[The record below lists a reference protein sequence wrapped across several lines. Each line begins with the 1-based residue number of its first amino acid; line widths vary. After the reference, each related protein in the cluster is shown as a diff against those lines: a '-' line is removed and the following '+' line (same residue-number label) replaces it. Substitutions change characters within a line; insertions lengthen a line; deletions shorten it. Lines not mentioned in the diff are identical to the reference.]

1 MKPRSARVVE
11 LLNAALTFELTV
23 INSYFL
29 TARVLD
35 NWGLPK
41 LGKVFYD
48 LSIGEMKDADELVKR
63 ILFFEGHPN
72 LQKLNPLAVG
82 EDPKEMLE
90 ISRDSEYAAS
100 QQFNDA
106 ASECRELGDHATA
119 ELFERMAL
127 DEEEHADWFEAQLDA
142 INLVGLENY
151 LAQQVDAGQ
160 APA

>member
-11 LLNAALTFELTV
+11 LLNDALTLELTV
-23 INSYFL
+23 VNSYFL

-35 NWGLPK
+35 NWGLPR

-48 LSIGEMKDADELVKR
+48 LSIGEMKDADDIIKR

-82 EDPKEMLE
+82 ETPQEMLQVG
-90 ISRDSEYAAS
+90 RDSEYAAS
-100 QQFNDA
+100 RQFNDSA
-106 ASECRELGDHATA
+106 AECREHGDQATA
-119 ELFERMAL
+119 ELFQRMAL
-127 DEEEHADWFEAQLDA
+127 DEEDHADWFEAQLDA

-151 LAQQVDAGQ
+151 LAQQTDSSNM
-160 APA
+160 PM

>member
-11 LLNAALTFELTV
+11 LLNDALTFELTV

-29 TARVLD
+29 TARMLD

-41 LGKVFYD
+41 LGKVFYE
-48 LSIGEMKDADELVKR
+48 LSVGEMKDADELIKR

-72 LQKLNPLAVG
+72 LQKLNSLTVG
-82 EDPKEMLE
+82 EDPQEMLE
-90 ISRDSEYAAS
+90 LARDSEYSAS
-100 QQFNDA
+100 KQFNDSA
-106 ASECRELGDHATA
+106 GECRELGDHATA

-127 DEEEHADWFEAQLDA
+127 DEEEHADWFEGQLDA
-142 INLVGLENY
+142 IRLAGLENY
-151 LAQQVDAGQ
+151 LAQQVAPGE